1 MNHSIKIK
9 AFDENDNYLGLF
21 TISCNDR
28 EEDSSQIEELDNISL
43 ENIPIIEDIDNT
55 SPILYSKIV
64 INNVNIFLLEATQY
78 QISFE
83 PNKKDMEAFT
93 LFKYEN

>member
-9 AFDENDNYLGLF
+9 AFGENDDYLGLF

-28 EEDSSQIEELDNISL
+28 EEDTSQNEEFDNISL

-55 SPILYSKIV
+55 SPILYSKIS
-64 INNVNIFLLEATQY
+64 INGVNIFL
-78 QISFE
+78 
-83 PNKKDMEAFT
+83 
-93 LFKYEN
+93 